1 MTDGAESGIA
11 TLTPAAERMRLY
23 RDRRRK
29 KLRCVTTLY
38 DDNDEPCPF

>member
-1 MTDGAESGIA
+1 MIEGHEIEIDQ
-11 TLTPAAERMRLY
+11 LTPSAERMRLY